1 MPRRDEFLYDPAND
15 LEHAAAV
22 IVWTAAIGGLA
33 HPRTRGPAFFA
44 LSVLT
49 SRAHGAAMRRLDSEY
64 RHLFDERDSARR
76 EIDGLGERTA
86 VVEARQAAQSM
97 RSRALLSSFE
107 ALKRRV
113 QQDAQ
118 ASSHIA
124 LSCLHLSRAL
134 EDDACMIARVG
145 SRLRKLEAAV
155 HELQGDAETSYV
167 PLTTDEFGRLCQ
179 RVAALE
185 VARNAKDD
193 HLRAHHLRLCT
204 LESSTV
210 GPDAEDVTT

>member
-1 MPRRDEFLYDPAND
+1 MPRDEFLYDPAND
-15 LEHAAAV
+15 LEHGAAV

-86 VVEARQAAQSM
+86 VVEARQTAQRM
-97 RSRALLSSFE
+97 RSRALRSSLE

-113 QQDAQ
+113 IQDEQASGSIALSLSHLILGMQAQ
-118 ASSHIA
+118 ASVLERVA
-124 LSCLHLSRAL
+124 QAVRGANLRVAGLTARADQQRGIL
-134 EDDACMIARVG
+134 MRHET
-145 SRLRKLEAAV
+145 RLADLEAAV
-155 HELQGDAETSYV
+155 QGHAEPV
-167 PLTTDEFGRLCQ
+167 EA
-179 RVAALE
+179 VAPEPEA
-185 VARNAKDD
+185 NADND
-193 HLRAHHLRLCT
+193 SGA
-204 LESSTV
+204 S
-210 GPDAEDVTT
+210 G